1 MPDFVFAVWSDD
13 PQVVLD
19 PSLHR
24 RTGAHTLQTNVAGDP
39 RFADALALQA
49 MPEPID
55 AVVTVDADDPGP
67 VATALRDVARRVVGW
82 EVQRRTPIRP
92 PETPDGEPA
101 DAMANVAFLRRPA
114 DLAHDEWLSRWI
126 GSHTP
131 VAIATQGTFGYVQN
145 IVVRPVTDDVEH
157 VDGIVEELFPVA
169 AARDPHA
176 FYGSDGDDDELS
188 RRMGAMLDSVV
199 SIGAHRDIDVV
210 PTVRRVHTVSA
221 RRTG

>member
-19 PSLHR
+19 PTLHG
-24 RTGAHTLQTNVAGDP
+24 RTGARTLQTNVAGDP

-55 AVVTVDADDPGP
+55 AVVTVDADDPAP
-67 VATALRDVARRVVGW
+67 VETALRGVARRVVGW
-82 EVQRRTPIRP
+82 EVHRRTPVRP

-114 DLAHDEWLSRWI
+114 DLGHDEWLARWI
-126 GSHTP
+126 GAHTP
-131 VAIATQGTFGYVQN
+131 VAVATQGTFGYVQN
-145 IVVRPVTDDVEH
+145 IVVRPVTDEIER

-169 AARDPHA
+169 AARDMHA
-176 FYGSDGDDDELS
+176 FYGSGGDEDELS

-210 PTVRRVHTVSA
+210 PTVRRVHTVST

>member
-1 MPDFVFAVWSDD
+1 MSDFVFAVWCDD
-13 PQVVLD
+13 PEIVLAAA
-19 PSLHR
+19 LHR
-24 RTGAHTLQTNVAGDP
+24 RLAARTVQTNVAGDP

-55 AVVTVDADDPGP
+55 AVVTIDADDPAPAERTLIG
-67 VATALRDVARRVVGW
+67 VARRVVGW
-82 EVQRRTPIRP
+82 EVQRRTPILP

-114 DLAHDEWLSRWI
+114 DLTHEEWLARWI

-145 IVVRPVTDDVEH
+145 IVVRPVTEDVKR

-176 FYGSDGDDDELS
+176 FYGSDGDEDELS

-210 PTVRRVHTVSA
+210 PTVRRIH
-221 RRTG
+221 RIEPTGGS